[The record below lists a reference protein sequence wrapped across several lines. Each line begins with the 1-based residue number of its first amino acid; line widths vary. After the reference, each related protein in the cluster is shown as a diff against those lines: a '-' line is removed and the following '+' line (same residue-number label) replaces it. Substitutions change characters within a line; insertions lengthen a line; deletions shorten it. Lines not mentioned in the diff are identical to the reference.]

1 MATTRKQLIYRL
13 SFILEF
19 EKDLSVDLLELSY
32 VRLLHML
39 SHHPDFGDDLESLQL
54 FAKYIEFF
62 LETVSS
68 SENISYL
75 YIVSG
80 QLKVVRDVLSET
92 SDVSL
97 PSFFYALCRLL
108 DKSRLSLP
116 RVFMC

>member
-1 MATTRKQLIYRL
+1 M
-13 SFILEF
+13 FISTSPNSEF
-19 EKDLSVDLLELSY
+19 EKDSSVDLLELSY

-39 SHHPDFGDDLESLQL
+39 SHHPDFGADLESLQL

-97 PSFFYALCRLL
+97 PLL
-108 DKSRLSLP
+108 VACLP
-116 RVFMC
+116 AQQSVPAVHRTFTY